1 MRRTT
6 MRVEEVEVIIHPD
19 GRVEIQVFGAEGA
32 KCLDITRDLEAAL
45 GNTIESRTMTTDAV
59 STVQEEVAAHETAHA
74 GRG

>member
-1 MRRTT
+1 

-45 GNTIESRTMTTDAV
+45 GNQIESRTMTTDAV
-59 STVQEEVAAHETAHA
+59 STVQEEVAARETAHT

>member
-1 MRRTT
+1 

-45 GNTIESRTMTTDAV
+45 GNQIESRTMTTDAV
-59 STVQEEVAAHETAHA
+59 STVQEEVAARETAHA

>member
-1 MRRTT
+1 

-59 STVQEEVAAHETAHA
+59 ATVQEEAAVREKAHA

>member
-1 MRRTT
+1 

-45 GNTIESRTMTTDAV
+45 GNQIELRTMTADAV
-59 STVQEEVAAHETAHA
+59 ATVQEEVAAHEMAHT

>member
-1 MRRTT
+1 

-45 GNTIESRTMTTDAV
+45 GNQIELRTMTADAV
-59 STVQEEVAAHETAHA
+59 ATVHEEVAAHEMAHT